1 MIPQELKQLIE
12 KYCMGMKPTD
22 AQTDEIFDKV
32 FALGADT
39 VEAANMME
47 KLQNGPTRE
56 QMEAQR
62 RAEEQRAR
70 EEAERKAKEEAERKE
85 AERKRQEAEEARR
98 KVEAKFVKSAF
109 MDIKKMEF
117 ANYGGENFISGY
129 GEELIDDDMRYLK
142 ARIIYDGLLDW
153 DKEITVFIKI
163 IKPDGSVKN
172 SSADGFTFS
181 DSIKVKAGK
190 NNQLDFSGWGR
201 KNESSYEAGTY
212 RYELWYEGHPIYKA
226 SFEVKSLMP
235 SITVNK
241 IDFKNIDNRNAAVIC
256 EGVAKHIEKAK
267 EPIML
272 QLYIDGIHFG
282 GVPSDSFF
290 INTQDVEIKS
300 SGNFKVDFKINE
312 DSFWTYKL
320 KRKNGH
326 NEYLSWI
333 RWGEDVMTERK
344 VFSLYVEYAKHLWKD
359 EMKITNLEMIN
370 S

>member
-98 KVEAKFVKSAF
+98 KVEANFVKSAF

-117 ANYGGENFISGY
+117 ANDGEENLISGY

-153 DKEITVFIKI
+153 DKEITIYKKI
-163 IKPDGSVKN
+163 IKPDGSIDRGSN
-172 SSADGFTFS
+172 SPEGFTFKQS
-181 DSIKVKAGK
+181 VTVKTGK
-190 NNQLDFSGWGR
+190 NNKLSLDGWGC
-201 KNESSYEAGTY
+201 KDVSTYEAGTY

-226 SFEVKSLMP
+226 SFEVESLTP

-282 GVPSDSFF
+282 GDESIFT
-290 INTQDVEIKS
+290 ITQDVEIKS
-300 SGNFKVDFKINE
+300 SGNFKVDFIIN
-312 DSFWTYKL
+312 DISFGNYHFKT
-320 KRKNGH
+320 KNGLS
-326 NEYLSWI
+326 EYLSWI

-344 VFSLYVEYAKHLWKD
+344 VFSLYVEYAKHLWRD
-359 EMKITNLEMIN
+359 DVKITNLEMIN